1 MGVRFLLK
9 RQFFCS
15 NKEIRWKFNLEQ
27 APWMGGEGMGGEGE
41 GKGWDWMRGIYER
54 LVSPVKRCLKKTIG
68 VKRLTYVELQT
79 LVLEAEIILNN
90 RPLCEPLD
98 DDPELALTPNH
109 FGRRLEPTSQVHC
122 SDDVRE
128 ENTNSCNRRQQHT
141 VRRLSDGRLGGN
153 RKCPSYR
160 GVRLIEVFQFWASTW
175 KKGKRA
181 LYIMLWSPRG

>member
-1 MGVRFLLK
+1 MCLLLK

-27 APWMGGEGMGGEGE
+27 APWMGG
-41 GKGWDWMRGIYER
+41 IYER
-54 LVSPVKRCLKKTIG
+54 LVSSVKRCLKKTIG

-79 LVLEAEIILNN
+79 LVLEVEMILNN

-109 FGRRLEPTSQVHC
+109 LVFGRRLEPTSQVHC

-128 ENTNSCNRRQQHT
+128 ENTNSCNRRQQHINKM
-141 VRRLSDGRLGGN
+141 VN
-153 RKCPSYR
+153 H
-160 GVRLIEVFQFWASTW
+160 FWIRW
-175 KKGKRA
+175 KTEY
-181 LYIMLWSPRG
+181 LTSL